1 MRKIHLSIPSD
12 KLEVSSTLLRALAHP
27 LRLKILAFIDKH
39 QSISVNK
46 IYTSLDLEQSIASQH
61 LRVLR
66 LAELVKTEREGKFV
80 HYSVDYARIEKAVGA
95 IRNFLQEKTEVQ
107 QA

>member
-1 MRKIHLSIPSD
+1 MRKTQLSIPLD

-46 IYTSLDLEQSIASQH
+46 IYMSLDLEQSIASQH

-66 LAELVKTEREGKFV
+66 TAALVKAEREGKFI
-80 HYSVDYARIEKAVGA
+80 HYSVDYARIEQAVKA
-95 IRNFLQEKTEVQ
+95 IRNFLQEKKEEAQV
-107 QA
+107 